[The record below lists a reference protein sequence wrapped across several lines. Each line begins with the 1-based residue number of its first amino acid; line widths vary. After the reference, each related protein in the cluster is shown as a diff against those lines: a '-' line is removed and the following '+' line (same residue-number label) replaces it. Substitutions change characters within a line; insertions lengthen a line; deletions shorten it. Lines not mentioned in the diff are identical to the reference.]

1 MEEDRLESNLIHDAE
16 PVVEEN
22 LPLRQPKKR
31 FVGRRQ
37 ATENSTLGSGSST
50 IEDNG
55 AIQRSLPIL
64 PQVQIHQ
71 LILFSATDSQDPK
84 NTESGSARYT

>member
-1 MEEDRLESNLIHDAE
+1 MEEDRLESNLAHDFE
-16 PVVEEN
+16 PPTEEN

-37 ATENSTLGSGSST
+37 AVENSMRSSSST

-55 AIQRSLPIL
+55 AIRSIL
-64 PQVQIHQ
+64 P
-71 LILFSATDSQDPK
+71 FSSPITSLST
-84 NTESGSARYT
+84 NFI